1 MGSFINTN
9 YSKTVDNL
17 VKGSQERLNN
27 PYYLFSSK
35 KPTNVTYWNI
45 NIKKTTFIVF
55 YIIPSYLTPP
65 IFNNINH
72 IIEI

>member
-45 NIKKTTFIVF
+45 NIKKTTLQKDFA
-55 YIIPSYLTPP
+55 S
-65 IFNNINH
+65 
-72 IIEI
+72 